1 MRAMKR
7 IFHLLLWALLAAT
20 SACGPRGGQSA
31 EEEPAE
37 EAPRNLLYGID
48 ADLYRIERGE
58 VESGETLGRILG
70 RYGVSPVE
78 IDRLDRKAAG
88 VWPLRNI
95 RAGHNYTA
103 FIHEDS
109 LHTPHLDFL
118 AYERNTSQYVV
129 FGFHNDTPG
138 VDSVSV
144 TLGEK
149 EFEIRRQKRSAV
161 IESSLWNAMVEG
173 EMPYSLAAEVEDIYQ
188 WTISFFNVQKGDRF
202 TVVYDEKFI
211 DTVSV
216 GIGRIWGVKFT
227 HFGKDYYAI
236 PFRQNKRVEYW
247 EADGASLRKQML
259 KAPLKYTRV
268 SSRFT
273 YARRHPIYKTVRPHT
288 GVDFAAP
295 KGTPVVAVA
304 DGVVTFK
311 GWGGGG
317 GNTLKIKHAGN
328 MMTGYL
334 HLNGYAK
341 GIRQGAHVSQ
351 GQLIGYV
358 GSTGASTGP
367 HLDYRVWRNGKPI
380 DPLKIPQEPSE
391 PISEKNRPAFEYVK
405 ARVMAELNG
414 DVKEVERLTL
424 RDTVAFDAVN
434 PVVPAAAEAA
444 EQAEQP
450 TDDAAA
456 AAR

>member
-1 MRAMKR
+1 MRSL
-7 IFHLLLWALLAAT
+7 FHLLLCAAT
-20 SACGPRGGQSA
+20 ALTVGCGGG
-31 EEEPAE
+31 ERTDGETPAE
-37 EAPRNLLYGID
+37 ETPKNLVYGID
-48 ADLYRIERGE
+48 ADRYRLERGE
-58 VESGETLGRILG
+58 VQNGETLGKILN
-70 RYGVSPVE
+70 RFGVSPVAV
-78 IDRLDRKAAG
+78 DRLDRKAAG
-88 VWPLRNI
+88 IWPLRNI
-95 RAGHNYTA
+95 RAGHAYTA

-109 LHTPHLDFL
+109 LHTPHLDYL
-118 AYERNTSQYVV
+118 AYERNPSQYVL

-138 VDSVSV
+138 IDSVSV
-144 TLGEK
+144 TLGER

-161 IESSLWNAMVEG
+161 IESSLWNAMTAG
-173 EMPYSLAAEVEDIYQ
+173 DMPYSLAAEVEDIYQ
-188 WTISFFNVQKGDRF
+188 WTISFFSVQKGDSF
-202 TVVYDEKFI
+202 TVIYDEKFI
-211 DTVSV
+211 DTLSV
-216 GIGRIWGVKFT
+216 GVGRIWGVKFT

-236 PFRQNKRVEYW
+236 PFRQNKRMEYW
-247 EADGASLRKQML
+247 EADGSSLRKQML

-268 SSRFT
+268 SAKFT

-334 HLNGYAK
+334 HLSGYAK
-341 GIRQGAHVSQ
+341 GIRQGSHVSQ

-391 PISEKNRPAFEYVK
+391 PVSEKNRAAFDYVK
-405 ARVMAELNG
+405 AKVMAELDG
-414 DVKEVERLTL
+414 TVADEERLTL
-424 RDTVAFDAVN
+424 RDTVAFDSAS
-434 PVVPAAAEAA
+434 PVVPDHRSAAP
-444 EQAEQP
+444 EQHG
-450 TDDAAA
+450 DD
-456 AAR
+456 RP

>member
-1 MRAMKR
+1 MKR
-7 IFHLLLWALLAAT
+7 IFHMLLCAAVGLAA
-20 SACGPRGGQSA
+20 ACGEKGAQTGD
-31 EEEPAE
+31 EESIGN
-37 EAPRNLLYGID
+37 APKNLIYGID
-48 ADLYRIERGE
+48 ADLYRLERGE
-58 VESGETLGRILG
+58 VQSGETLGRILN
-70 RYGVSPVE
+70 RFGVSPVE

-88 VWPLRNI
+88 LWPLRNI
-95 RAGHNYTA
+95 RAGHAYTA

-109 LHTPHLDFL
+109 LHTPHLDYL
-118 AYERNTSQYVV
+118 AYERNASQYVV

-144 TLGEK
+144 TLGER
-149 EFEIRRQKRSAV
+149 EYEIRRRKRSAV
-161 IESSLWNAMVEG
+161 IESSLWNAMTAG
-173 EMPYSLAAEVEDIYQ
+173 DMPYSLAAEVEDIYQ

-202 TVVYDEKFI
+202 TVIYDEKFI

-227 HFGKDYYAI
+227 HYGKDYYAI

-268 SSRFT
+268 SSKFT

-334 HLNGYAK
+334 HLSGYAK

-391 PISEKNRPAFEYVK
+391 PVSEKNRAAFDYVK
-405 ARVMAELNG
+405 AKVMAELNG
-414 DVKEVERLTL
+414 EVKEEERLTL
-424 RDTVAFDAVN
+424 RDTVAFDAAE
-434 PVVPAAAEAA
+434 PIVPDFAHATD
-444 EQAEQP
+444 P
-450 TDDAAA
+450 TDDGTEK
-456 AAR
+456 

>member
-1 MRAMKR
+1 M
-7 IFHLLLWALLAAT
+7 LLCAAAVLT
-20 SACGPRGGQSA
+20 AACAGRGDRT
-31 EEEPAE
+31 EEEETVENFPK
-37 EAPRNLLYGID
+37 NLLYGID
-48 ADLYRIERGE
+48 ADLYRLERGE
-58 VESGETLGRILG
+58 VQSGETLGKILN
-70 RYGVSPVE
+70 RFGVSPAG

-88 VWPLRNI
+88 IWPLRNI
-95 RAGHNYTA
+95 RAGHAYTA

-109 LHTPHLDFL
+109 LHTPHLDYL

-138 VDSVSV
+138 VDSVSI
-144 TLGEK
+144 TLGER
-149 EFEIRRQKRSAV
+149 EYEIRRQKRSAV
-161 IESSLWNAMVEG
+161 IESSLWNAMVAG
-173 EMPYSLAAEVEDIYQ
+173 DMPYSLAAEVEDIYQ
-188 WTISFFNVQKGDRF
+188 WTISFFNVQKGDSF
-202 TVVYDEKFI
+202 TVIYDEKFI

-216 GIGRIWGVKFT
+216 GVGRIWGAKFT
-227 HFGKDYYAI
+227 HYGKDYYAI

-247 EADGASLRKQML
+247 EADGSSLRKQML

-268 SSRFT
+268 SSKFT

-311 GWGGGG
+311 GWSGGG

-341 GIRQGAHVSQ
+341 GINQGTHVSQ

-367 HLDYRVWRNGKPI
+367 HLDYRVWRNGTPI

-391 PISEKNRPAFEYVK
+391 PVSEKNRAAFEYVK
-405 ARVMAELNG
+405 AKVMAELNG
-414 DVKEVERLTL
+414 DVKEEERLTL
-424 RDTVAFDAVN
+424 RDTVAFDAVE
-434 PVVPAAAEAA
+434 PIVPAF
-444 EQAEQP
+444 
-450 TDDAAA
+450 AAA
-456 AAR
+456 TAQPADGAAK